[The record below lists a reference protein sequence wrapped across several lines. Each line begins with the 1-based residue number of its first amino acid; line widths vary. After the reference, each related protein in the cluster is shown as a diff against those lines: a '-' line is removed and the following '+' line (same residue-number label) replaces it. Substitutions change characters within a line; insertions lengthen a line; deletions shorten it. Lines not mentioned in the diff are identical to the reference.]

1 LFFHRFDEQRGPFVK
16 KADAFSLLRPETI
29 ESLFYLYRVTG
40 DEKWRDAVS
49 PLLSR
54 IREFSSV
61 FKHFFSMFIFF
72 NVHVLFCVP
81 LSPINRAGAFSSASR
96 GTPRC
101 LRAAATAH
109 WRT

>member
-1 LFFHRFDEQRGPFVK
+1 MFFHRFDEQRGPFVK

-54 IREFSSV
+54 LREFSSV
-61 FKHFFSMFIFF
+61 FKTFF
-72 NVHVLFCVP
+72 NVHF
-81 LSPINRAGAFSSASR
+81 F
-96 GTPRC
+96 
-101 LRAAATAH
+101 
-109 WRT
+109 